1 MPPGVSRFLYRTA
14 STFMAAWN
22 DRLKNGLLNA
32 LLLALGLGVMI
43 LAYALVTRTTQ
54 PKPEPSRAQPSAKL
68 VGDIIQVEVLNGA
81 GVDHLAWETTQF
93 LRDQGFDVVNTGN
106 AQSFDYEQSVV
117 IDRIG
122 DLESARR
129 VARALDL
136 SPDRVRQEIRTDYYL
151 DASVIL
157 GDDYRQL
164 RPFRSGP
171 IPTGPAASNGSD
183 K

>member
-1 MPPGVSRFLYRTA
+1 MPPGVSRFLYRTPLD
-14 STFMAAWN
+14 FMSAWR
-22 DRLKNGLLNA
+22 DRITNGLLNA
-32 LLLALGLGVMI
+32 LLLSLGLGVI
-43 LAYALVTRTTQ
+43 VLAYALVTRTTQ
-54 PKPEPSRAQPSAKL
+54 PQPEPSRAKPSAKL

-106 AQSFDYEQSVV
+106 ARSFDYEQSVV

-129 VARALDL
+129 VARALEI
-136 SPDRVRQEIRTDYYL
+136 SPDRVRQEVRTDYYL

-157 GDDYRQL
+157 GDDYRNL
-164 RPFRSGP
+164 RPFR
-171 IPTGPAASNGSD
+171 NGLAPVETAPPKESD
-183 K
+183 

>member
-1 MPPGVSRFLYRTA
+1 MS
-14 STFMAAWN
+14 AWR
-22 DRLKNGLLNA
+22 DRIKNGLLNA
-32 LLLALGLGVMI
+32 LLLSLGLGVI
-43 LAYALVTRTTQ
+43 VLAYALVTRTTQ
-54 PKPEPSRAQPSAKL
+54 PQPEPSRAKPSAKL

-106 AQSFDYEQSVV
+106 ARSFDYEQSVV

-129 VARALDL
+129 VARALEI
-136 SPDRVRQEIRTDYYL
+136 SPDRVRQEVRTDYYL

-157 GDDYRQL
+157 GDDYRNL
-164 RPFRSGP
+164 RPFRNGLAP
-171 IPTGPAASNGSD
+171 AETAPPTESD
-183 K
+183 

>member
-1 MPPGVSRFLYRTA
+1 MS
-14 STFMAAWN
+14 AWR
-22 DRLKNGLLNA
+22 DRIKNGLLNA
-32 LLLALGLGVMI
+32 LLLSLGLGVI
-43 LAYALVTRTTQ
+43 VLAYALVTRTTQ
-54 PKPEPSRAQPSAKL
+54 PQPEPSRAKPSAKL
-68 VGDIIQVEVLNGA
+68 VGNIIQVEVLNGA

-129 VARALDL
+129 VARALEI
-136 SPDRVRQEIRTDYYL
+136 SPDRVRQEVRTDYYL

-157 GDDYRQL
+157 GDDYRTL
-164 RPFRSGP
+164 RPFRNGLA
-171 IPTGPAASNGSD
+171 PAETAPPKESD
-183 K
+183 

>member
-1 MPPGVSRFLYRTA
+1 MPPGVSRFLYRTPLA
-14 STFMAAWN
+14 FMSAWR
-22 DRLKNGLLNA
+22 DRIKNGLLNA
-32 LLLALGLGVMI
+32 LLLSLGLGVI
-43 LAYALVTRTTQ
+43 VLAYALVTRTTQ
-54 PKPEPSRAQPSAKL
+54 PQPEPSRAEPSAKL

-106 AQSFDYEQSVV
+106 ARSFDYEQSVV

-129 VARALDL
+129 VARALEI
-136 SPDRVRQEIRTDYYL
+136 SPDRVRQEVRTDYYL

-157 GDDYRQL
+157 GDDYRTL
-164 RPFRSGP
+164 RPFRNGLA
-171 IPTGPAASNGSD
+171 PAETAPPKESD
-183 K
+183 

>member
-1 MPPGVSRFLYRTA
+1 MPPGVSRFLYRTPLD
-14 STFMAAWN
+14 FMSAWR
-22 DRLKNGLLNA
+22 DRIKNGLLNA
-32 LLLALGLGVMI
+32 LLLSLGLGVI
-43 LAYALVTRTTQ
+43 VLAYALVTRTTQ
-54 PKPEPSRAQPSAKL
+54 PQPEPSRAKPSAKL
-68 VGDIIQVEVLNGA
+68 VGNIIQVEVLNGA

-129 VARALDL
+129 VARALEI
-136 SPDRVRQEIRTDYYL
+136 SPDRVRQEVRTDYYL

-157 GDDYRQL
+157 GDDYRTL
-164 RPFRSGP
+164 RPFRNGLA
-171 IPTGPAASNGSD
+171 PAETAPPKESD
-183 K
+183 